1 MSRAGDATAARRIGA
16 AAAIDVAAVVLFAAV
31 GRASHESFT
40 LAGVAATALPF
51 LVALA
56 VGWVGSLAWRAPHA
70 PVRTGLPVWLVTV
83 VGGMLGRMLVGEG
96 TALAFVIVATL
107 TLLLL
112 LVGWRLVAHL
122 LGVLRR
128 TAGEAAARR

>member
-1 MSRAGDATAARRIGA
+1 MATARQIGA
-16 AAAIDVAAVVLFAAV
+16 AVGIDVASVVLFAAV

-40 LAGVAATALPF
+40 VGGVALTALPF

-70 PVRTGLPVWLVTV
+70 PVRAGLPIWIVTL
-83 VGGMLGRMLVGEG
+83 VGGMLGRMLLGEG
-96 TALAFVIVATL
+96 TALAFVIVAAL

-112 LVGWRLVAHL
+112 LVGWRVVAHL

-128 TAGEAAARR
+128 TADEAAGRR